1 MAGPATDTFG
11 TVLPPTDFIVGR
23 MLGFPLMQRSFA
35 AIALQTQTALRMRA
49 HSLPLPPA
57 VIQTKDLHFAQ
68 VFPLRFLL
76 EHTPFKGAGNAGRQ
90 GLERLLKMYR

>member
-1 MAGPATDTFG
+1 MAAPATDTFG

-35 AIALQTQTALRMRA
+35 AIALQTADCAQDE
-49 HSLPLPPA
+49 SPLPPA

-76 EHTPFKGAGNAGRQ
+76 EHTPFKGAENAGRQ
-90 GLERLLKMYR
+90 GLERLLMMYR

>member
-1 MAGPATDTFG
+1 
-11 TVLPPTDFIVGR
+11 
-23 MLGFPLMQRSFA
+23 
-35 AIALQTQTALRMRA
+35 MRT

-76 EHTPFKGAGNAGRQ
+76 EHTPFKGAENAGGQ
-90 GLERLLKMYR
+90 GLERLLMMYR